1 MKCSSRSSFISGP
14 SGMGLSEV
22 FDESFNDWHS
32 SFIFYT
38 NTQCLVSILDGFSCF
53 LSTMTP
59 NNNSRFDG
67 WTDLEKDILIRIF
80 MTFNVVEL
88 IRGASVCKSWREAAL
103 EPCLWKILDLSM
115 VEAENFRHQQPEQ
128 SSQRVMDI
136 VNSAF
141 SLSKGSVSCLILH
154 FHAYITSQ
162 HLVCVSERY

>member
-1 MKCSSRSSFISGP
+1 
-14 SGMGLSEV
+14 
-22 FDESFNDWHS
+22 
-32 SFIFYT
+32 
-38 NTQCLVSILDGFSCF
+38 
-53 LSTMTP
+53 MTP

-67 WTDLEKDILIRIF
+67 WADLEKDILIRIF

-141 SLSKGSVSCLILH
+141 ILSKGSVSCLILH